1 MTTLDPPQR
10 AVLAF
15 REAMRA
21 KVNVQIK
28 KELL

>member
-1 MTTLDPPQR
+1 MLFQKQQR
-10 AVLAF
+10 AVMAF

>member
-1 MTTLDPPQR
+1 MLFQKQQR
-10 AVLAF
+10 ALTAF
-15 REAMRA
+15 KDAMRA